1 MPCREKGV
9 ELTGAIEH
17 QLHQHHAM
25 WRKDQGHPHPEQGFP
40 KMPQGPAH
48 GAHYMQPTG
57 RTPLLLGEESQGNAR
72 QAQASLPVSDLSPR
86 AMPLE
91 LPAASHIDA
100 AAGAR
105 GRHSCQKNQ
114 PSRHADVPE
123 VIALQCIL
131 TYKKADKLSNIQIFV
146 SQVIVIIHIQFSDI
160 HYSSYCYSNINSL
173 SAFLYVTTHCRA
185 ITSGTS
191 T

>member
-1 MPCREKGV
+1 M

-40 KMPQGPAH
+40 KLPQGPAH

-72 QAQASLPVSDLSPR
+72 QAQSSLPVSDLSPR
-86 AMPLE
+86 AMPLG
-91 LPAASHIDA
+91 LPAASHTDA
-100 AAGAR
+100 AAGAW

-123 VIALQCIL
+123 VIALRCIL
-131 TYKKADKLSNIQIFV
+131 THKKADKLPNIQILNF
-146 SQVIVIIHIQFSDI
+146 QIIIIIQIVTIIQIQYSEI
-160 HYSSYCYSNINSL
+160 HYSNYCYSNIDSL
-173 SAFLYVTTHCRA
+173 SAFLYVTTNCRA

-191 T
+191 A